1 MDTPRISA
9 SVMLHGFADL
19 GIGGG
24 NRPTVTLELER
35 EGLSGRE
42 IFKAL
47 LERFGEPLA
56 PALGPLR
63 ECGCCLKNVYLFVN
77 DKAVDDADEPLGPHI
92 DAAGRIRVLLILL
105 KAIASG

>member
-35 EGLSGRE
+35 EGLTEDARRA
-42 IFKAL
+42 KH
-47 LERFGEPLA
+47 
-56 PALGPLR
+56 PALDGDGDRL
-63 ECGCCLKNVYLFVN
+63 VMV
-77 DKAVDDADEPLGPHI
+77 

>member
-35 EGLSGRE
+35 EGLTGRE

-47 LERFGEPLA
+47 LERFGEPWHPPWGRCA
-56 PALGPLR
+56 NAG
-63 ECGCCLKNVYLFVN
+63 
-77 DKAVDDADEPLGPHI
+77 
-92 DAAGRIRVLLILL
+92 AA
-105 KAIASG
+105 